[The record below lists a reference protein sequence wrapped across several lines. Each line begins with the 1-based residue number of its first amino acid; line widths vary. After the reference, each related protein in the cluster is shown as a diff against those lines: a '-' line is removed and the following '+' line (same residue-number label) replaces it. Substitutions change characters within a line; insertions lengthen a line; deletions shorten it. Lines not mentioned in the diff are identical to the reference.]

1 MKERFGYGLIVVAT
15 IVAFAM
21 TRNNLKDN
29 ATEPGTVTIRVA
41 HFTLDPQFRVF
52 LTKAARAY
60 EKRHPHVQIRPMD
73 VPRQVYLQWQRTQI
87 VGEMAPEIMQ
97 FAYFNPGVEDM
108 VMHHFTVLDPWVEK
122 PNPYRTEAG
131 ADLMPWRDTFIDGLN
146 SRDAYNEKLRAYF
159 GIPMIVGGYRF
170 YFNKSMS
177 EERLGG
183 QQEWTYREFLP
194 LMDMLNDSADTSG
207 ESHQVMPVASSNFSS
222 YAWFKMLFS
231 SVTQS
236 LQFSLDRNYDFQL
249 SGRDAALGFLE
260 GRWNYH
266 TEEMQAALKLMREAS
281 FLMNPGFSQLQ
292 KPDGIMEFAQQRS
305 LGVAGGHVDLTY
317 LKEVASFEIGDA
329 SFPVPDKADPVYGKY
344 VRGPLLELAIGSS
357 LTLGVMRSPVQEQA
371 IDFLQFLTGTEMMA
385 MLHAE
390 TGWRVAA
397 DPEFDAAK
405 SKLKL
410 GYPTNLYDS
419 MNGRG
424 NNMTYLQ
431 NSYRLYERNG
441 GVEAFADLM
450 DAESSTEF
458 VGWIGSQTTT
468 LRQTLRQQEMAI
480 MANWALAQARGNA
493 SSEDSL
499 VAEFLQVN
507 NRQEAEYRSILRF
520 MKSHDESL

>member
-1 MKERFGYGLIVVAT
+1 MKQRFGYVLVVVAT

-29 ATEPGTVTIRVA
+29 ATEPGTITIRVA
-41 HFTLDPQFRVF
+41 HFTLDPQFRIF
-52 LTKAARAY
+52 LTEAARAY
-60 EKRHPHVQIRPMD
+60 EKRHPHVRIRPMD

-108 VMHHFTVLDPWVEK
+108 VMHRFAVLDPWVEK
-122 PNPYRTEAG
+122 PNPYRTEAD
-131 ADLMPWRDTFIDGLN
+131 ADSMPWRDTFIDGLN
-146 SRDAYNEKLRAYF
+146 SRDAYSEKLRAYF
-159 GIPMIVGGYRF
+159 GIPLIVGGYQF
-170 YFNKSMS
+170 YYNESMRK
-177 EERLGG
+177 ERVGG
-183 QQEWTYREFLP
+183 GQEWTYQEFIP
-194 LMDMLNDSADTSG
+194 LKDRLNDSTVAGGDP
-207 ESHQVMPVASSNFSS
+207 HQVMPMSSSLYSS
-222 YAWFKMLFS
+222 YVWFKMLFS

-266 TEEMQAALKLMREAS
+266 SEEVQVALKLMREAS
-281 FLMNPGFSQLQ
+281 SQMSPGFAQLQ

-305 LGVAGGHVDLTY
+305 FGVAGGHVDLTY
-317 LKEVASFEIGDA
+317 LKEVASFEIGAA
-329 SFPVPDKADPVYGKY
+329 SFPVPDQDDPVYGNY
-344 VRGPLLELAIGSS
+344 VRGPLLELAMGSS
-357 LTLGVMRSPVQEQA
+357 LTLGVLRSPVQEQA
-371 IDFLQFLTGTEMMA
+371 IDFLQFLTGTEMMT
-385 MLHAE
+385 LLNSQ

-397 DPEFDAAK
+397 DPQFDASK

-410 GYPTNLYDS
+410 GYPSNLYDM

-431 NSYRLYERNG
+431 NAHRLFARNG
-441 GVEAFADLM
+441 GVEAFADQM
-450 DAESSTEF
+450 DAESPADF
-458 VGWIGSQTTT
+458 VNWIGSQTAT

-480 MANWALAQARGNA
+480 MAHWALGQGREEA
-493 SSEDSL
+493 SPEDPI

-507 NRQEAEYRSILRF
+507 NRQEAEYRGIQRF
-520 MKSHDESL
+520 MKSYEEFR